1 MALAKRSGLV
11 YPAPG
16 FHPTD
21 EQARHPVNPHN
32 PGLLQVAAQAQ
43 DMAAHAKQ
51 QRMAV
56 AFQTVAMVSMAVMG
70 LTAAGHLIRDLLRA
84 ERGRGRG

>member
-1 MALAKRSGLV
+1 MVLARRAELV
-11 YPAPG
+11 YPAG
-16 FHPTD
+16 VCHPTV
-21 EQARHPVNPHN
+21 EQRMHPVNPHN
-32 PGLLQVAAQAQ
+32 PSLLKVAEQAQ
-43 DMAAHAKQ
+43 DMAANAKQ

-70 LTAAGHLIRDLLRA
+70 VTAAAHLIRDLLRV